1 MAIQNYINR
10 LMNDEG
16 EYMAQRGR
24 PKGSKNKTTKA
35 RAQSVKTSEAQRNKD
50 IIWSAVLIVVGI
62 LMYVLMAV
70 SDKGLIG
77 GWFQDGMHFLFS
89 WVMYLWPLL
98 VMYVGLLLAF
108 DKSRKYIA
116 MRFWCGVLALLILSA
131 LVVIISASHN
141 SSIDANQF
149 DNFAQVL
156 EKHLDA
162 NPENYIGFGIG
173 WVFTK
178 LLGKVGGIIAL
189 LLFFAASLMVAAGK
203 TVVNIYYW
211 LKDKLTLGSDD
222 DNYEEDVDTAVARI
236 GKEQQ
241 KEARKRRPQID
252 IPVLD
257 GPPPSDDG
265 DLTKTPTPKAEIK
278 IDDIIAKATSNNT
291 ESNQNTVS
299 EVPAAKPTTSA
310 IHAKDIEK
318 DAKETEVKSEPPR
331 ETVREA
337 TENYSFPPL
346 SLLKKSVGG
355 VSEDMSNELKANSEK
370 LVRTLKSF
378 GVSTTMSEVHC
389 GPSVTR
395 YELQPNEGVKVSKIT
410 GLADDLALA
419 LAAESVRI
427 EAPIPNKPAVGIE
440 VPNKKRYSVLI
451 RDLLETKEF
460 ADSHSRLT
468 VALGKGISGEPVI
481 TDLAQM
487 PHMLIAGA
495 TGSGKSVCINSI
507 IMSILYKASPDE
519 VKFVLIDPKAVEL
532 TVYNGIPHLA
542 IPVVTDPKRAA
553 GALDWAVREMLQR
566 YKTFSEIGVRDIK
579 GYNLYVK
586 EKEDMEPMK
595 QYVIIIDEL
604 YYLMMAAAKEVEDSI
619 CKLAQLARAAG
630 MHLVIATQRP
640 SVDVIT
646 GLIKANIPSR
656 VALSVTSQID
666 SRTIIDHGGAEKL
679 LGKGDML
686 FAPIDASKAQRVQ
699 GCFIS
704 DDDVHAV
711 VNYIKEKSQ
720 ASYSEDIDKA
730 IDDYASSQHDGKST
744 GGYNGDVSGDG
755 DVDEMLE
762 PAIEIA
768 VEAQTISTSLLQRRL
783 KLGYARA
790 ARLVDEMEARGI
802 VGPFE
807 GSKPR
812 QVLLS
817 REQWME
823 MKNRQ

>member
-1 MAIQNYINR
+1 
-10 LMNDEG
+10 
-16 EYMAQRGR
+16 MAQRGR
-24 PKGSKNKTTKA
+24 PKGSKNKSTIAKA
-35 RAQSVKTSEAQRNKD
+35 QAAKTRTSEAQRNKD
-50 IIWSAVLIVVGI
+50 IVWSAVLIVVGI
-62 LMYVLMAV
+62 LMYVLMLV
-70 SDKGLIG
+70 SDKGVIG
-77 GWFQDGMHFLFS
+77 GWFQGGMHYLFS

-116 MRFWCGVLALLILSA
+116 MRFWCGVLALLILSS

-141 SSIDANQF
+141 DAIDPGAY
-149 DNFAQVL
+149 DNFAQAL
-156 EKHLDA
+156 EMHLKSH
-162 NPENYIGFGIG
+162 PENYVGFGIG
-173 WVFTK
+173 WVFTR
-178 LLGKVGGIIAL
+178 LLGKVGGVIAL
-189 LLFFAASLMVAAGK
+189 ILFFAASLMVAAGK

-211 LKDKLTLGSDD
+211 LKEKLALGSDK
-222 DNYEEDVDTAVARI
+222 EEDEDEEEDIDAAVARI
-236 GKEQQ
+236 GREQAKED
-241 KEARKRRPQID
+241 KKKRPKID

-257 GPPPSDDG
+257 GPPPADEG
-265 DLTKTPTPKAEIK
+265 DLTKAQTPKPEIK
-278 IDDIIAKATSNNT
+278 IDDIISKATAGNAEQQKSAADNAAAAVKT
-291 ESNQNTVS
+291 
-299 EVPAAKPTTSA
+299 AKP
-310 IHAKDIEK
+310 
-318 DAKETEVKSEPPR
+318 ETETKPEPPR
-331 ETVREA
+331 ETVRES
-337 TENYSFPPL
+337 TEDYSFPPL

-355 VSEDMSNELKANSEK
+355 VSEDMSNELKMNSEK

-427 EAPIPNKPAVGIE
+427 EAPIPNKAAVGIE

-468 VALGKGISGEPVI
+468 IALGKGISGEPVI

-566 YKTFSEIGVRDIK
+566 YKTFSEVGVRDIK
-579 GYNLYVK
+579 GYNLYAKDK
-586 EKEDMEPMK
+586 EELEPMK

-711 VNYIKEKSQ
+711 VNFIKEK
-720 ASYSEDIDKA
+720 AKATYNDDIDKA
-730 IDDYASSQHDGKST
+730 IDDYAANQHDGKGG
-744 GGYNGDVSGDG
+744 GGYSGDVSGDG